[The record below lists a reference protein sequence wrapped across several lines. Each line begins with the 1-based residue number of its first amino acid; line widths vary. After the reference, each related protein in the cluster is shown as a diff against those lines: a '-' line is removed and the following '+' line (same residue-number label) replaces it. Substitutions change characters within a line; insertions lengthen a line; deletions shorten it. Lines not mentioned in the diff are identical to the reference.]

1 MHKLLILLVAVLM
14 LGCFSTAH
22 AEINVSMPMETTV
35 TGFWF
40 PTDDTIAVGVNHT
53 VLRVAHSN
61 LPKFSLDLDGTLAK
75 EVNEAKDTLAG
86 VGVKVNY
93 HINKTTE
100 TGFVFMPSIG
110 LTALKNIKGFK
121 DIAEDWKLAVYGSVI
136 LYKW

>member
-1 MHKLLILLVAVLM
+1 MHKLLILLVVVLM
-14 LGCFSTAH
+14 LGCFSTAQ
-22 AEINVSMPMETTV
+22 AEVNVSMPMETTI
-35 TGFWF
+35 TGFYF

-53 VLRVAHSN
+53 VLRVAHSA
-61 LPKFSLDLDGTLAK
+61 LPKFSIDLDGTLAK

-86 VGVKVNY
+86 AGVKVNY
-93 HINKTTE
+93 HINRTTE

-110 LTALKNIKGFK
+110 LTGLKNIKSFK